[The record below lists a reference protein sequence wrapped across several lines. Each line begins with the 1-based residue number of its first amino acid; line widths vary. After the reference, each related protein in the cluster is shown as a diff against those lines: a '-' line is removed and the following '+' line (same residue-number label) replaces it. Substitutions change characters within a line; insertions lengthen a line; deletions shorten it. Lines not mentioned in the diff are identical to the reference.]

1 MWDFYSERI
10 HIWHH
15 SQARFAR
22 FLDDHSRIQG
32 VGRTAKNTS
41 KFNQKRR
48 RKVDYKEKKHDFNGL
63 LNYKSVLLPSSV
75 SVDLIIVQGTPEIE
89 PQLKSEP
96 LEEITVITESDM
108 DCDYSSEG
116 SDVILELLEESSF
129 AAILTTK

>member
-1 MWDFYSERI
+1 M
-10 HIWHH
+10 
-15 SQARFAR
+15 
-22 FLDDHSRIQG
+22 
-32 VGRTAKNTS
+32 
-41 KFNQKRR
+41 
-48 RKVDYKEKKHDFNGL
+48 
-63 LNYKSVLLPSSV
+63 LLPSSV

-96 LEEITVITESDM
+96 LEDITVITESDM